1 MRHLNILLFTLI
13 FLLTSC
19 VSAKKYKDLEARQ
32 KEFEF
37 SSEAEI
43 KQLQDEQELL
53 ERKLKNLDAVKNQ
66 LVIDVEECNSKYN
79 ALKIDRDE
87 TLAKYDALLEQNKSV
102 LNVASSEK
110 EELTNQLI
118 RQQRDLQAK
127 ENLLKSLETDLKAK
141 EKALNNLTS
150 SLKERETKIADLQNI
165 IETQNRKVAD
175 LKAKLNNALKGFS
188 ASDLTVKEQ
197 NGKIYVSMSQNLLFA
212 TGSDK
217 IDPKGINA
225 LKQLSTVL
233 SLNTDIDI
241 LVEGHTDN
249 TGTAD
254 LNWDLSTNR
263 ALAVVK
269 VLTAN
274 KVDGKRITAAG
285 RGMFSPIA
293 DNKDAAGKALNRRT
307 DIILSPKLD
316 QLYQLLSE

>member
-1 MRHLNILLFTLI
+1 MRQLNIFLISSILI
-13 FLLTSC
+13 FTSC

-37 SSEAEI
+37 SSQTEI
-43 KQLQDEQELL
+43 KLLQDEKEVL
-53 ERKLKNLDAVKNQ
+53 ERKLKNLDAAKNQ
-66 LVIDVEECNSKYN
+66 LLNDIDDCKSKYD
-79 ALKIDRDE
+79 AMKADRDA
-87 TLAKYDALLEQNKSV
+87 TLAKYDALLEQNKNV

-118 RQQRDLQAK
+118 KQQKDLDAK
-127 ENLLKSLETDLKAK
+127 EAQLKSLEKDLKYK
-141 EKALNNLTS
+141 ENELNTLNS
-150 SLKERETKIADLQNI
+150 SLKEREAKITELQNI
-165 IETQNRKVAD
+165 IDTQNKKVAD
-175 LKAKLNNALKGFS
+175 LKTKLNNALKGFS
-188 ASDLTVKEQ
+188 TSDLTVKEQ

-217 IDPKGINA
+217 IDPKGVSA
-225 LKQLSTVL
+225 LKQLAGVL
-233 SLNTDIDI
+233 ALNTDIDI

-263 ALAVVK
+263 AIAVVK

-274 KVDGKRITAAG
+274 KVEGKRITAAG

-293 DNKDAAGKALNRRT
+293 DNKDAIGKSQNRRT
-307 DIILSPKLD
+307 EIILSPKLD

>member
-1 MRHLNILLFTLI
+1 MILLS
-13 FLLTSC
+13 SC
-19 VSAKKYKDLEARQ
+19 VTAKKYKDLEARQ
-32 KEFEF
+32 REFEF
-37 SSEAEI
+37 SSQTEI
-43 KQLQDEQELL
+43 KMLQDEKEQL

-66 LVIDVEECNSKYN
+66 LMADIDDCKSKYD
-79 ALKIDRDE
+79 ALKSDRE
-87 TLAKYDALLEQNKSV
+87 ATLAKYDALLEQNKNV
-102 LNVASSEK
+102 LSVASSEK
-110 EELTNQLI
+110 EELTNQLS

-127 ENLLKSLETDLKAK
+127 ETLLKSLEFDLKAK
-141 EKALNNLTS
+141 EKDLNLLTNN
-150 SLKERETKIADLQNI
+150 LKEREAKIKELQQLVDA
-165 IETQNRKVAD
+165 QNRKVAD

-188 ASDLTVKEQ
+188 TSDLTVKEQ

-217 IDPKGINA
+217 IDPKGVGA
-225 LKQLSTVL
+225 LKQLANVL
-233 SLNTDIDI
+233 ALNTDIDI

-274 KVDGKRITAAG
+274 KVEGKRITAAG

-293 DNKDAAGKALNRRT
+293 DNKDAIGKAQNRRT
-307 DIILSPKLD
+307 EIILSPKLD
-316 QLYQLLSE
+316 ELYQLLSE